1 MISLSIITNL
11 LNNKINHNYIVT
23 QTFKKYRK
31 NKNCIHDCMAYKTHD
46 HRSHSAVVSEVQNN
60 LKKIPKK
67 SNLEFMDV
75 LSLTLM
81 LTPQLLV
88 QIVFC

>member
-11 LNNKINHNYIVT
+11 LKKIIHNYIVT

-31 NKNCIHDCMAYKTHD
+31 NKNFIYDCMAYKTHD
-46 HRSHSAVVSEVQNN
+46 HRSHSAVMSEVHNN
-60 LKKIPKK
+60 FKKNSKK
-67 SNLEFMDV
+67 SNLDFMDA